1 MILKTS
7 HSHCKLLKTQQYLLS
22 ELSGVPFFENEDC
35 LVKPNVDNFLGLPA
49 CFAAKCIRKVK

>member
-1 MILKTS
+1 MVLKSS

-22 ELSGVPFFENEDC
+22 ELSGVPFLENEDC
-35 LVKPNVDNFLGLPA
+35 LVKPNVGNFLGLPA

>member
-35 LVKPNVDNFLGLPA
+35 LVKSNVGSFLGLPS